1 MKVNRAMR
9 NILYK
14 VKLNCSI
21 NSSLM
26 DVVNGGFVLRDGC
39 YFLSL
44 LLKGANVSR
53 ENFPDRTGYEC
64 FVNSLHI
71 EDYDP
76 VLPLAQAIIFIKE
89 IFSIW
94 NVMNEVDL
102 LAAIVMVDE
111 FSVVTKFHVNRVGE
125 QWLSSNIDDYDDPVF
140 FILSSENVNFDV
152 LGIDG
157 V

>member
-1 MKVNRAMR
+1 
-9 NILYK
+9 
-14 VKLNCSI
+14 
-21 NSSLM
+21 
-26 DVVNGGFVLRDGC
+26 
-39 YFLSL
+39 
-44 LLKGANVSR
+44 
-53 ENFPDRTGYEC
+53 
-64 FVNSLHI
+64 
-71 EDYDP
+71 
-76 VLPLAQAIIFIKE
+76 
-89 IFSIW
+89 
-94 NVMNEVDL
+94 MNEVDL

>member
-44 LLKGANVSR
+44 LLKGVNASM

-76 VLPLAQAIIFIKE
+76 VSPLAQAIIFIKE

-94 NVMNEVDL
+94 NVVNEVDL

-111 FSVVTKFHVNRVGE
+111 FSVVTKFHVDRVGE

-140 FILSSENVNFDV
+140 FILSSEDVNFDV